1 MKTISV
7 DEDSTRALEQF
18 EHLVRRRRGRF
29 ERGLAGF
36 AMLLAV
42 GRYCRYQHLPIGHQ
56 ASVQR
61 KLMDR
66 ESRREY

>member
-1 MKTISV
+1 MKTVSV
-7 DEDSTRALEQF
+7 DEDPTRALEQF
-18 EHLVRRRRGRF
+18 EYLARRRRGAF
-29 ERGLAGF
+29 GRGLAGF

-42 GRYCRYQHLPIGHQ
+42 GRYCRHQHLPIGHQ

-66 ESRREY
+66 ESHREY